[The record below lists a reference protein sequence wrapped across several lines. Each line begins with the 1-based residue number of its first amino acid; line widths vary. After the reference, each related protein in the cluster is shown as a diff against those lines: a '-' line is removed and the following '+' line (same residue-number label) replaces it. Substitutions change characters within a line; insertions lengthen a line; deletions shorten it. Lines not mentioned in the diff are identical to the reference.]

1 MKSPYKLHRRYRR
14 RDSYVTT
21 LQRLYEY
28 GTSRYYDRQMNRFS
42 DGTGG
47 YTYKSFKE
55 TVDALSVRLSRYGI
69 SAGDKVAILAQNMPN
84 WTVAFFAATAFGRVA
99 IPILPDS
106 SESEVSNILSHSES
120 KVIFVSKR
128 LLGKVSDEARK
139 KLRLVIDIETLDFIQ
154 KDSRAFRCDGWT
166 KEPAPD
172 DLATIIYTS
181 GTTGAAKGVM
191 LSHRNLSANVIAAFY
206 AQPADK
212 DDRWLSILP
221 MAHTYE
227 MALGCLYPVL
237 VGGCVTYIM
246 RPPTVTVLLGVMK
259 QLRPTIICT
268 VPLIIEKVYKNSIL
282 PTIQGSR
289 VLSWMR
295 DKTPRLLHYLV
306 GKRLKRTFGG
316 RLKFFGVG
324 GSKLDPTVEAFL
336 QKAHFPYAIGYGL
349 TECAPL
355 VCNAMVGRT
364 RVGSIGI
371 PSYGVEVRLGNPDP
385 KTGEGE
391 ILARGANVMI
401 GYYLDPERTLK
412 VLDDDGWF
420 HTNDVAAVDK
430 DGNYYIRGRLNN
442 TIIGATGENIYPEEI
457 EKVLNDFDGV
467 SESLVM
473 ERDGKLVALVKFD
486 DTYINWDQ
494 ATEDRF
500 FDRLQSAKASVMEFV
515 NKRVSKGSKIQEVDA
530 MKDPFEKTAT
540 QKIRRYKYKD
550 SHGDE
555 PEKPAGDKKE

>member
-1 MKSPYKLHRRYRR
+1 MKSPYHFHRRYRR

-21 LQRLYEY
+21 LQRLYDY
-28 GTSRYYDRQMNRFS
+28 GTSHFYDRRMNRFS

-47 YTYKSFKE
+47 YTYASFKE

-69 SAGDKVAILAQNMPN
+69 SAGDKVAILSQNMPN

-106 SESEVSNILSHSES
+106 SESEVSNILTHSES
-120 KVIFVSKR
+120 KVVFVSKR
-128 LLGKVSDEARK
+128 LLSKLSEESRK
-139 KLRLVIDIETLDFIQ
+139 KMRLIIDIETLEFLQ

-166 KEPAPD
+166 KDPAPD

-191 LSHRNLSANVIAAFY
+191 LSHRNLTANVIAAFY

-212 DDRWLSILP
+212 NDRWLSILP

-237 VGGCVTYIM
+237 VGGCVTYIK
-246 RPPTVTVLLGVMK
+246 RPPTVSVLQSVMK
-259 QLRPTIICT
+259 QLRPSIICT
-268 VPLIIEKVYKNSIL
+268 VPLIIEKVYKNSVR
-282 PTIQGSR
+282 PTVAGSR
-289 VLSWMR
+289 ILTWMQEH
-295 DKTPRLLHYLV
+295 TPCLLYRLV
-306 GKRLKRTFGG
+306 GMRLKRSFGG
-316 RLKFFGVG
+316 KLKFFGVG
-324 GSKLDPTVEAFL
+324 GSKLDPDIEAFL
-336 QKAHFPYAIGYGL
+336 QKARFPYAIGYGL

-355 VCNAMVGRT
+355 VCNACVGFT

-385 KTGEGE
+385 VTGEGE

-401 GYYLDPERTLK
+401 GYYLDPERTAK
-412 VLDDDGWF
+412 VLDDEGWF
-420 HTNDVAAVDK
+420 HTGDIATVDK
-430 DGNYYIRGRLNN
+430 DGNYYIKGRLNN

-486 DTYINWDQ
+486 DQYIDWDQ
-494 ATEDRF
+494 AFEDKWF
-500 FDRLQSAKASVMEFV
+500 EKLQNAKASVMEFV

-530 MKDPFEKTAT
+530 MKEPFEKTAT
-540 QKIRRYKYKD
+540 QKIRRYKYRD

-555 PEKPAGDKKE
+555 PENNKKS